1 MRSTK
6 RRRSAPAGRA
16 AAPSTDDAG
25 ALFRPVGPPPPP
37 LTLVLPTNQ
46 PTNNK
51 TNIQNVDTG
60 ELLMQAY
67 SDRAA
72 VCETLQTGL
81 ATFYSRS
88 RRGRW
93 CKGETSGAYIRVLS
107 VHADCDRDSLVY
119 LGDPIGPA
127 CHTGAR
133 TCWFKRVAAV
143 PVAAAVEQD
152 AAEEEGAAAAPAQQ
166 QQHQERRR
174 QQQEVRDEGESER
187 HGAGAPLTTLLALER
202 TIAERRREAEEDAA
216 DPAAPPK
223 DKPSWTARL
232 LADEAL
238 LCRKVREEAGELC
251 ETLERREGRGR
262 AASEAADLLYH
273 AMVLLNA
280 QEVPFTDVMR
290 VLRKRFGVS
299 GVAEKAARPPISAA
313 KRVGGGT
320 PLL

>member
-1 MRSTK
+1 
-6 RRRSAPAGRA
+6 
-16 AAPSTDDAG
+16 
-25 ALFRPVGPPPPP
+25 
-37 LTLVLPTNQ
+37 
-46 PTNNK
+46 
-51 TNIQNVDTG
+51 
-60 ELLMQAY
+60 MQAY

-88 RRGRW
+88 RAERW

-133 TCWFKRVAAV
+133 TCWFKRA
-143 PVAAAVEQD
+143 PVLPG
-152 AAEEEGAAAAPAQQ
+152 EEEQEQQ
-166 QQHQERRR
+166 PS
-174 QQQEVRDEGESER
+174 VADVGEHTR
-187 HGAGAPLTTLLALER
+187 HGDGAPLTTLLALER
-202 TIAERRREAEEDAA
+202 TIAERRREAAEEAAARSSNA
-216 DPAAPPK
+216 DPSAPK
-223 DKPSWTARL
+223 KKPSWTARL

-238 LCRKVREEAGELC
+238 LCKKVREEAGELC
-251 ETLERREGRGR
+251 ETLEGREGKER

-280 QEVPFTDVMR
+280 QDVPLSDVMR

-299 GVAEKAARPPISAA
+299 GVEERAARP
-313 KRVGGGT
+313 VGQQQ
-320 PLL
+320 

>member
-1 MRSTK
+1 MYGGERSLECF
-6 RRRSAPAGRA
+6 AVALD
-16 AAPSTDDAG
+16 PSLHATP
-25 ALFRPVGPPPPP
+25 LPPNTRPPPTHPP
-37 LTLVLPTNQ
+37 THPKKQ
-46 PTNNK
+46 K
-51 TNIQNVDTG
+51 KQDVDTG

-88 RRGRW
+88 RQGRW

-133 TCWFKRVAAV
+133 TCWFTRAGVLLPGNDGDGGDEA
-143 PVAAAVEQD
+143 
-152 AAEEEGAAAAPAQQ
+152 
-166 QQHQERRR
+166 
-174 QQQEVRDEGESER
+174 VRDEGDCAC

-202 TIAERRREAEEDAA
+202 TIAERRREAEEEASTSSSTGDE
-216 DPAAPPK
+216 PK
-223 DKPSWTARL
+223 KKPSWTARL

-238 LCRKVREEAGELC
+238 LCKKVREEAGELC
-251 ETLERREGRGR
+251 ETLELGEGKAR

-280 QEVPFTDVMR
+280 QGVPIGDVMR
-290 VLRKRFGVS
+290 VLRRRFGVS
-299 GVAEKAARPPISAA
+299 GVEEKAARPP
-313 KRVGGGT
+313 KK
-320 PLL
+320 

>member
-1 MRSTK
+1 
-6 RRRSAPAGRA
+6 
-16 AAPSTDDAG
+16 
-25 ALFRPVGPPPPP
+25 
-37 LTLVLPTNQ
+37 
-46 PTNNK
+46 
-51 TNIQNVDTG
+51 
-60 ELLMQAY
+60 MQAY

-88 RRGRW
+88 RAARW
-93 CKGETSGAYIRVLS
+93 CKGETSGAYVRVLS

-133 TCWFKRVAAV
+133 TCWFTRAEVLPKDGGDDCGDSHA
-143 PVAAAVEQD
+143 AAAV
-152 AAEEEGAAAAPAQQ
+152 
-166 QQHQERRR
+166 H
-174 QQQEVRDEGESER
+174 DEGDCAR

-202 TIAERRREAEEDAA
+202 TIAERRREAEALLSAA
-216 DPAAPPK
+216 SATDPATPK
-223 DKPSWTARL
+223 KKPSWTARL

-238 LCRKVREEAGELC
+238 LCKKVREEAGELC
-251 ETLERREGRGR
+251 ETLERREGRER

-280 QEVPFTDVMR
+280 QGVPMSDVMR

-299 GVAEKAARPPISAA
+299 GVEEKAARPP
-313 KRVGGGT
+313 KEEKH
-320 PLL
+320 

>member
-1 MRSTK
+1 
-6 RRRSAPAGRA
+6 
-16 AAPSTDDAG
+16 
-25 ALFRPVGPPPPP
+25 
-37 LTLVLPTNQ
+37 
-46 PTNNK
+46 
-51 TNIQNVDTG
+51 
-60 ELLMQAY
+60 MQAY

-88 RRGRW
+88 RRERW

-133 TCWFKRVAAV
+133 TCWFTRAGVLLPESSDETV
-143 PVAAAVEQD
+143 
-152 AAEEEGAAAAPAQQ
+152 
-166 QQHQERRR
+166 H
-174 QQQEVRDEGESER
+174 DEGDCAR
-187 HGAGAPLTTLLALER
+187 HGAGAPLTTLLSLEF
-202 TIAERRREAEEDAA
+202 TIAERRREAEALLASEEEASS
-216 DPAAPPK
+216 DPATPK
-223 DKPSWTARL
+223 KKPSWTARL

-238 LCRKVREEAGELC
+238 LCKKVREEAGELC
-251 ETLERREGRGR
+251 ETLERREGRER

-280 QEVPFTDVMR
+280 QGVPMSDVMR

-299 GVAEKAARPPISAA
+299 GVEEKAARPP
-313 KRVGGGT
+313 K
-320 PLL
+320 